1 MRWRIP
7 LVVVLALFV
16 AVSCDQ
22 QPVGPQADQVT
33 EAPAPLFSGQRTE
46 VPFSFQFDDI
56 DPCTGLLQTI
66 TVTGTQFIQGAVVH
80 EQKTITTSAGYEGR
94 GTNIFPA
101 NGQVDGT
108 FILNDI
114 LRNAST
120 GHVMKA
126 HLVVVLEH
134 GTPRVEIFGAPR
146 CVHN

>member
-1 MRWRIP
+1 MRIP
-7 LVVVLALFV
+7 LVAFLALFV

-22 QPVGPQADQVT
+22 QPAAPQADQVT
-33 EAPAPLFSGQRTE
+33 EVPAPLFSGQPTK
-46 VPFSFQFDDI
+46 VPFFFQFDDI
-56 DPCTGLLQTI
+56 DPCTGLLHTI
-66 TVTGTQFIQGAVVH
+66 TVTGTQFIQGAVVR

-94 GTNIFPA
+94 GTNIVVA
-101 NGQVDGT
+101 NGQVDT

-134 GTPRVEIFGAPR
+134 GTPRVEILGAPR